1 MPASPPRDDGVRP
14 AVALQWTRE
23 TRDRA
28 SQWFFE
34 PDSILMPTPNELYD
48 QAVDLRDGGD
58 KAGAIAKLEEAVA
71 LDPSYAIGH
80 GMLAKLYVDLAES
93 DKAIEHA
100 KKVVELEPDDTF
112 SYTALSVIY
121 QRCGK
126 IPEAEHAKA
135 MAYNKQMGFE

>member
-1 MPASPPRDDGVRP
+1 
-14 AVALQWTRE
+14 
-23 TRDRA
+23 
-28 SQWFFE
+28 
-34 PDSILMPTPNELYD
+34 MPTPNELYD
-48 QAVDLRDGGD
+48 LAVNLKDKGD
-58 KAGAIAKLEEAVA
+58 REAAITRLEEALA
-71 LDPSYAIGH
+71 IDPEFAIAH
-80 GMLAKLYVDLAES
+80 GMLAKLYVDLAQI

-135 MAYNKQMGFE
+135 IAYNKQMGLD